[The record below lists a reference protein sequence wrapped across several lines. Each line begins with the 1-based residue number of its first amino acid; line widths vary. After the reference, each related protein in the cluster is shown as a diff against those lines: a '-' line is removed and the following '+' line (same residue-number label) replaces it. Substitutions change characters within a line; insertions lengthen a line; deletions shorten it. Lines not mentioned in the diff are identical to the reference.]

1 MVIYFTS
8 KVRRRCCEEVYVL
21 VFLRAELKIK
31 IKIIISEILRIP

>member
-8 KVRRRCCEEVYVL
+8 KIRRCCEAYVL

-31 IKIIISEILRIP
+31 IKIIISEILYIP